1 MRRVAIWA
9 AIAAVIAA
17 ALVLGLQ
24 PTGASRSTQAQA
36 DQIASQLR
44 CPVCQG
50 LSVRDSDSPTARAMR
65 EDIGRRVG
73 GGETPDEIRRAY
85 VDRYG
90 EWILLRPRASGLGTL
105 LWVVPAAALAAAT
118 VVLGWAFW
126 GWRRRSGARAPSND
140 DRVLVAMALRD
151 IRGNGDLSP

>member
-1 MRRVAIWA
+1 MKRVATWA
-9 AIAAVIAA
+9 AIAAVTAA

-24 PTGASRSTQAQA
+24 PAGGSRSTQAQA
-36 DQIASQLR
+36 DRIASELR

-65 EDIGRRVG
+65 EDIGRRLS
-73 GGETPDEIRRAY
+73 GGETPEEIRRAY

-90 EWILLRPRASGLGTL
+90 EWILLRPSASGLGTL
-105 LWVVPAAALAAAT
+105 LWVVPAAALAAAA
-118 VVLGWAFW
+118 VVLGWVFW

>member
-24 PTGASRSTQAQA
+24 PAGGSGSTQAQA
-36 DQIASQLR
+36 DRIASELR

-50 LSVRDSDSPTARAMR
+50 LSVRDSDSSTARAMR
-65 EDIGRRVG
+65 EDIGRRLG
-73 GGETPDEIRRAY
+73 GGETPEDIRRAY

-105 LWVVPAAALAAAT
+105 LWVVPAAALAAAA
-118 VVLGWAFW
+118 VLLGWVFW
-126 GWRRRSGARAPSND
+126 GWRRRGGARAPSND